1 MLKADYLFSQVLQL
15 KIDFSRVVVESTPEE
30 FQDISS
36 NTRLLHGL
44 RHPIFF
50 SKSCLNPSVTENE
63 MTQS

>member
-15 KIDFSRVVVESTPEE
+15 KIDFSRVVVETMESTPEE

-50 SKSCLNPSVTENE
+50 
-63 MTQS
+63 